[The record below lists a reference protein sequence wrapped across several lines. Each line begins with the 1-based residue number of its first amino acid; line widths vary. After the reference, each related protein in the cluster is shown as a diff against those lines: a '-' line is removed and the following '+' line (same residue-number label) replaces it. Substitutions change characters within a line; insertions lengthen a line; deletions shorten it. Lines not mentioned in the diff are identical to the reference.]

1 MDAMPCQPPGPTLA
15 HQMPG
20 AGQVE
25 SLLLLLLSKRKHR
38 SNDTAS
44 VQPQLP
50 DKVLPGPPTASLHKH
65 PQKPLQSCRRWRPRR
80 GVWPALPLSAP
91 MSVSLFLSLSLC
103 LPLWFLM
110 SWSPS
115 VSLTPTLPVS
125 LILSVFVKSTC
136 FLWNQ
141 RNLIGGFSFQ

>member
-38 SNDTAS
+38 SNETAS

-50 DKVLPGPPTASLHKH
+50 DEVLLGPPTASLHKH
-65 PQKPLQSCRRWRPRR
+65 PQIPLRSCRQWHRR
-80 GVWPALPLSAP
+80 SVAGFATVCPLCVCL
-91 MSVSLFLSLSLC
+91 SVIVCLSV
-103 LPLWFLM
+103 

-115 VSLTPTLPVS
+115 VSLP
-125 LILSVFVKSTC
+125 
-136 FLWNQ
+136 
-141 RNLIGGFSFQ
+141 